1 MVSHYSECGV
11 EAAACV
17 PSAADVSFDW
27 TSFPNIFDGGDHVAN
42 FLLLPRPRRTEFFRE
57 LGWTGAARSR
67 SRVNPG
73 GIANFQLQPVNN
85 FPAASRRV
93 LLTR

>member
-17 PSAADVSFDW
+17 PSRRDVSFDW

-42 FLLLPRPRRTEFFRE
+42 FLLL
-57 LGWTGAARSR
+57 AAAEK
-67 SRVNPG
+67 N
-73 GIANFQLQPVNN
+73 GI
-85 FPAASRRV
+85 FP
-93 LLTR
+93 